1 MHAIQTLTSER
12 DEAFRKVNRLD
23 VTCDSYQT
31 RLETAE
37 RKIDELQ
44 KAIVGFRG
52 TEAALH

>member
-12 DEAFRKVNRLD
+12 DEAFRKVSRLD

-31 RLETAE
+31 RLEIAE

-44 KAIVGFRG
+44 KAIVCLLQLN
-52 TEAALH
+52 AALY